1 MDKTRLIIF
10 RIVMTIIIFYLC
22 LVGYIKLSFPFWS
35 RQPTFHFYN
44 LYYWIKPN
52 QIIEEDIPDN
62 GRFFDETIEF
72 DEFKNLSETK
82 KDLFIEFIKNNYM
95 PDENEKYEPTKESI
109 LDNFEKHHNKSF
121 ISLKIYNQKILSSVV
136 STPLNFKIN
145 DKKF

>member
-72 DEFKNLSETK
+72 DEFKISENK
-82 KDLFIEFIKNNYM
+82 KR
-95 PDENEKYEPTKESI
+95 
-109 LDNFEKHHNKSF
+109 SF
-121 ISLKIYNQKILSSVV
+121 H
-136 STPLNFKIN
+136 
-145 DKKF
+145 